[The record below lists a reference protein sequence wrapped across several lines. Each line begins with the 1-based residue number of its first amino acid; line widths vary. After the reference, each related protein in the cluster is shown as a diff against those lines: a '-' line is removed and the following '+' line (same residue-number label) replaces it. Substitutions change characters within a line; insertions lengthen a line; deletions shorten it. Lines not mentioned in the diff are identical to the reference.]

1 MSALLCETQVF
12 SFFCCLVQGA
22 LPFST
27 LGRVLSTILLPSQLI
42 LLPSQLKKHKPAPQR
57 PLKGMEKTNVK
68 SVLDKYIGIYVR
80 FSAEEL
86 WLLIEYYLSVKES
99 VYIFTLHAKLS
110 SSYSF
115 RKFTWKRASK

>member
-1 MSALLCETQVF
+1 MF

-27 LGRVLSTILLPSQLI
+27 LGRVLSTI